1 MNILLIHNTYQQAGG
16 EDVVVEQERRLLER
30 NGHKISIYQRSNHEI
45 NSLSFGQRL
54 GLIGRVVSASDS
66 SKAVRGIL
74 QTLKPD
80 LVHVH
85 NTFMMVSPSVYEA
98 CQQEGVPVVQT
109 LHNYRLLCPAATF
122 YRNGKI
128 CQDCVTDTLL
138 SSVKHGCYRDS
149 RAMTGAIALMLKT
162 HRLRKTWNQ
171 GIDAYIAISS
181 FVKEQFTQA
190 GFPSEKIHVKPNFV
204 AHDPGERKQTGKYA
218 LFVGRL
224 TSEKGIETVVE
235 AWKRLP
241 GDVPLVVVGDGPL
254 RTQMQAATKN
264 LANVGF
270 TGWLKREEVQSMM
283 KEAAFVIAASTWYEP
298 FGLILAESF
307 ACGTP
312 VLGARIGAIESMLH
326 DGVTGLHFTPGDAQ
340 GLADK
345 ATWAWEHPTE
355 LALMGKAARKTYED
369 HYTSEI
375 NYKLLMNI
383 YASAIEAHG
392 KTNYLARHA
401 A

>member
-16 EDVVVEQERRLLER
+16 EDVVVQQERRLLER
-30 NGHKISIYQRSNHEI
+30 NGHKVSIYQRSNHEL

-66 SKAVRGIL
+66 SKAVRRIL
-74 QTLKPD
+74 RSLKPD

-98 CQQEGVPVVQT
+98 CQQERVPVVQT

-122 YRNGKI
+122 YRDGRI
-128 CQDCVTDTLL
+128 CQDCVTNTLL
-138 SSVKHGCYRDS
+138 CGVQHGCYRDS

-162 HRLRKTWNQ
+162 HRLRKTWYRE
-171 GIDAYIAISS
+171 IDAYIAISS
-181 FVKEQFTQA
+181 FVKDQFSQA
-190 GFPSEKIHVKPNFV
+190 GFPSDKIHIKPNFV
-204 AHDPGERKQTGKYA
+204 AQDPGTRQQTGKYA

-224 TSEKGIETVVE
+224 TPEKGIETVVE
-235 AWKRLP
+235 AWKHVP
-241 GDVPLVVVGDGPL
+241 VDVPLLVVGDGPL
-254 RTQMQAATKN
+254 RSQMEAAVKN
-264 LANVGF
+264 LPNIRF
-270 TGWLKREEVQSMM
+270 TGWVKREEVQSMM

-312 VLGARIGAIESMLH
+312 VLGARIGAIETMLH
-326 DGVTGLHFTPGDAQ
+326 DGVTGLHFSPGNSRE
-340 GLADK
+340 LAEK
-345 ATWAWEHPTE
+345 AKWAWEHPTE
-355 LALMGKAARKTYED
+355 FALMGKAARRTYEEN
-369 HYTSEI
+369 YTSEI

-383 YASAIEAHG
+383 YASAIEAHARN
-392 KTNYLARHA
+392 NYACHA